1 MFAEQTLGLADHLM
15 RQAPNITIGFV
26 DGKVK
31 SKINKTLN
39 WLSNKTGDEQGNI
52 VKFCI
57 KQGRKS
63 KALCQ
68 SHEEYVA
75 KMQDERL
82 IEKNQKKDSRFR
94 KTLQKKL
101 NSVAEGRSELSVEF
115 VDLTDDQ
122 MKTILEVLANPCTI
136 NGLYCEHLW
145 FVNQQ
150 NVMYKGHVINVK
162 CSKKSTTPKVTV
174 TYWKY
179 EETEEEG
186 EDVTMTLI
194 EFLVDCINGDLQ
206 INEPATF

>member
-1 MFAEQTLGLADHLM
+1 MKGSL
-15 RQAPNITIGFV
+15 
-26 DGKVK
+26 
-31 SKINKTLN
+31 
-39 WLSNKTGDEQGNI
+39 
-52 VKFCI
+52 
-57 KQGRKS
+57 
-63 KALCQ
+63 
-68 SHEEYVA
+68 
-75 KMQDERL
+75 
-82 IEKNQKKDSRFR
+82 SRFR

-101 NSVAEGRSELSVEF
+101 NSVAEGRSELSIEF
-115 VDLTDDQ
+115 ADLTDDQ
-122 MKTILEVLANPCTI
+122 INTILEVLANPCTI

-194 EFLVDCINGDLQ
+194 EFL
-206 INEPATF
+206 